1 MPAPCAAPMPGPP
14 RSAHC
19 ARHAM
24 REARKRDPAFC
35 RFRGPKRQDLG
46 PRFGIRPGTATSG
59 REAGYNHALKC
70 CRRMGALS
78 RLCSCITIGGLM
90 RNISRRGVCAALSL
104 GALSLAG
111 CQNIANQ
118 NEPADNVPTISDSAG
133 TDHAADEPVEEPE
146 DTSSSEPQG
155 TVERLLATMTLEQK
169 VAQLFLVTPEQLTGV
184 SKATVAGSK
193 TERALQ
199 EIPVGGLV
207 SSRRPRRSTSSPARA
222 SFAVQRA
229 PESPRSSAST
239 RKAGRLSRALPT
251 PAPSMLSTSPT
262 WPTWGPA
269 AIRYTPRA

>member
-1 MPAPCAAPMPGPP
+1 
-14 RSAHC
+14 
-19 ARHAM
+19 M
-24 REARKRDPAFC
+24 REACK
-35 RFRGPKRQDLG
+35 RGPDYAASADQNGKIWNPVSGYDQG
-46 PRFGIRPGTATSG
+46 RPASG

-104 GALSLAG
+104 GALNLAG
-111 CQNIANQ
+111 CQNTANQ
-118 NEPADNVPTISDSAG
+118 NESADNVPTISDSAG

-155 TVERLLATMTLEQK
+155 TVERLIATMTLEQK

-207 SSRRPRRSTSSPARA
+207 YSSSRRPRRSTSSPARA
-222 SFAVQRA
+222 SFAVQRV